1 MKSVEE
7 EFILKEIEKLDK
19 RRIEYLEADRNALA
33 ETYELKLNIWNNI
46 YNLVEDGYKY
56 RAKKSIE
63 LRRKIK

>member
-7 EFILKEIEKLDK
+7 EFILKEIEKLEK

-46 YNLVEDGYKY
+46 YNLVEDGYEY
-56 RAKKSIE
+56 RAKNQ
-63 LRRKIK
+63 LD